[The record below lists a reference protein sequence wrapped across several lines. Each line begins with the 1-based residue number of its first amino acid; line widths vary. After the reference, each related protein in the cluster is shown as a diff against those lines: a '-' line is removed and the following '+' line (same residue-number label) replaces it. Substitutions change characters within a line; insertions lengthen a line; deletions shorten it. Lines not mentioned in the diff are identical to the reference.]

1 VDRSRPPERLPLVDT
16 CRQVAR
22 VYREQAAFLL
32 PVALLLFVPLGL
44 LDAIGEHGGEIDAD
58 GLEPSE
64 LVVALVAIVLQVV
77 TATIGEVFYAG
88 VAMTAVSESMEGRP
102 RASIGRVMRTLPY
115 GRLIAVDLLFVVG
128 LGIGLALLIVPGLIF
143 FARYILVAPVVE
155 IERGGVVGSF
165 RRSRELARGHALAL
179 LVLLGGLWLLTDGL
193 TSLLQDGGLLA
204 LGESL
209 AADWAIAVVVGLA
222 VTPIWAV
229 AVCVVTWRLIHFERG
244 GWIGAPR

>member
-1 VDRSRPPERLPLVDT
+1 VDPSRPPERLPLLDT
-16 CRQVAR
+16 CRRVAR

-44 LDAIGEHGGEIDAD
+44 LDAIGEHGGEIEAD
-58 GLEPSE
+58 GLEPGE
-64 LVVALVAIVLQVV
+64 LAALLVAVVLQVT

-88 VAMTAVSESMEGRP
+88 VAMTAVTESMEGRP

-115 GRLIAVDLLFVVG
+115 GRLIAVDVLFAVG
-128 LGIGLALLIVPGLIF
+128 LGIGLALLVVPGLIF

-155 IERGGVVGSF
+155 IERGGVAGSF
-165 RRSRELARGHALAL
+165 RRSRELARGHASAL

-193 TSLLQDGGLLA
+193 TSLFQDGGLWA

-209 AADWAIAVVVGLA
+209 AADWAIAVVVGVA
-222 VTPIWAV
+222 VTPVWAV
-229 AVCVVTWRLIHFERG
+229 AACVVTWRLIHFVRMSELG
-244 GWIGAPR
+244 